1 MSCLYLIAE
10 MMRALEQKDDEIH
23 RERDEHRLLHSQM
36 DLVTHIYNGQHRHL
50 QDVEQEI
57 DILRDTIHNMEEE
70 DERKTQDNN
79 HLREITEVQGRHV
92 YQLRRTITEKD
103 RQLCDKCSRLRDL
116 EDTKG
121 EYESVIKRQR
131 LTIKEKKDQLN
142 EKSATINELK
152 VETNEQSATINE
164 LKVETNE
171 QSATINELKVETNE
185 QSATIN
191 ELKVET
197 NELKVENNELKVE
210 NNEQSATINELQVE
224 NNEQSATINEQSATV
239 NDLIEQNHDRCK
251 TINDLAEENNNK
263 TKEND
268 ELKKKV
274 NVEVYVSQT
283 KEEIIAEQ
291 SQIIEEQKA
300 QLEEQRE
307 MIKRY
312 RASDREIKKEQAQQ
326 AIVNQDL
333 YDQLEDVKK
342 LCK

>member
-70 DERKTQDNN
+70 DERKTQDVN

-131 LTIKEKKDQLN
+131 LTIKEKKDQV
-142 EKSATINELK
+142 NELK
-152 VETNEQSATINE
+152 VET
-164 LKVETNE
+164 
-171 QSATINELKVETNE
+171 
-185 QSATIN
+185 
-191 ELKVET
+191 
-197 NELKVENNELKVE
+197 
-210 NNEQSATINELQVE
+210 
-224 NNEQSATINEQSATV
+224 NEQSATINEQSATV

-251 TINDLAEENNNK
+251 TINDLAEENNN
-263 TKEND
+263 
-268 ELKKKV
+268 LKKKV
-274 NVEVYVSQT
+274 NVKVYACQT

-291 SQIIEEQKA
+291 RHS
-300 QLEEQRE
+300 
-307 MIKRY
+307 
-312 RASDREIKKEQAQQ
+312 
-326 AIVNQDL
+326 
-333 YDQLEDVKK
+333 
-342 LCK
+342 

>member
-1 MSCLYLIAE
+1 
-10 MMRALEQKDDEIH
+10 MRVIEQKDDEIH
-23 RERDEHRLLHSQM
+23 RERDEHQLLHSQM

-142 EKSATINELK
+142 EKSAIINE
-152 VETNEQSATINE
+152 V
-164 LKVETNE
+164 
-171 QSATINELKVETNE
+171 
-185 QSATIN
+185 
-191 ELKVET
+191 
-197 NELKVENNELKVE
+197 KVENNELK
-210 NNEQSATINELQVE
+210 VE

-251 TINDLAEENNNK
+251 TINDLAEENNN
-263 TKEND
+263 
-268 ELKKKV
+268 LKKNV
-274 NVEVYVSQT
+274 NVKVYICQT
-283 KEEIIAEQ
+283 KEKIIAEQ

-307 MIKRY
+307 MMKRY
-312 RASDREIKKEQAQQ
+312 QDNDREIKKELAQQ
-326 AIVNQDL
+326 AMVNQDL

>member
-1 MSCLYLIAE
+1 
-10 MMRALEQKDDEIH
+10 MMRVIEQKDDEIH
-23 RERDEHRLLHSQM
+23 RERDEHQLLHSQM

-142 EKSATINELK
+142 E
-152 VETNEQSATINE
+152 
-164 LKVETNE
+164 
-171 QSATINELKVETNE
+171 

-197 NELKVENNELKVE
+197 NELKVETNELKVE

-224 NNEQSATINEQSATV
+224 NNEQSATINEQSATINEQSATV

-251 TINDLAEENNNK
+251 TINDLAEENNN
-263 TKEND
+263 
-268 ELKKKV
+268 LKKKV
-274 NVEVYVSQT
+274 NVKVYVCQT

-312 RASDREIKKEQAQQ
+312 QDNDREIKKEQAQQ
-326 AIVNQDL
+326 AMVNQDL

>member
-1 MSCLYLIAE
+1 MACLYLIAE

-70 DERKTQDNN
+70 DERKTQDVN

-131 LTIKEKKDQLN
+131 LTIKEKKDQV
-142 EKSATINELK
+142 NELK
-152 VETNEQSATINE
+152 VET
-164 LKVETNE
+164 
-171 QSATINELKVETNE
+171 
-185 QSATIN
+185 
-191 ELKVET
+191 
-197 NELKVENNELKVE
+197 
-210 NNEQSATINELQVE
+210 
-224 NNEQSATINEQSATV
+224 NEQSATINEQSATV

-312 RASDREIKKEQAQQ
+312 QDNDREIKKELAQQ
-326 AIVNQDL
+326 AMVNQDL

>member
-1 MSCLYLIAE
+1 
-10 MMRALEQKDDEIH
+10 MMRVIEQKDDEIH
-23 RERDEHRLLHSQM
+23 RERDEHQLLHSQM

-70 DERKTQDNN
+70 DERKTQDVN

-131 LTIKEKKDQLN
+131 LTIKEKKDQV
-142 EKSATINELK
+142 NELK

-191 ELKVET
+191 ELQ
-197 NELKVENNELKVE
+197 VENNEQSATINELKVE
-210 NNEQSATINELQVE
+210 NNEQSATINE
-224 NNEQSATINEQSATV
+224 
-239 NDLIEQNHDRCK
+239 LIEQNHDRCK

>member
-1 MSCLYLIAE
+1 
-10 MMRALEQKDDEIH
+10 MRVIEQKDDEIH
-23 RERDEHRLLHSQM
+23 RERDEHQLLHSQM

-121 EYESVIKRQR
+121 EYESVIKRQK
-131 LTIKEKKDQLN
+131 LMIKGKKDQV
-142 EKSATINELK
+142 NELK

-164 LKVETNE
+164 
-171 QSATINELKVETNE
+171 QSATINELKVD
-185 QSATIN
+185 
-191 ELKVET
+191 
-197 NELKVENNELKVE
+197 NNELKVE
-210 NNEQSATINELQVE
+210 NNEQSATIN
-224 NNEQSATINEQSATV
+224 
-239 NDLIEQNHDRCK
+239 DLIEQNHDRCK
-251 TINDLAEENNNK
+251 TINNLAEENNN
-263 TKEND
+263 
-268 ELKKKV
+268 LKKKV
-274 NVEVYVSQT
+274 NVKMYICQT

-307 MIKRY
+307 MMKRY
-312 RASDREIKKEQAQQ
+312 QGNDREIKKELAQQ

>member
-164 LKVETNE
+164 
-171 QSATINELKVETNE
+171 
-185 QSATIN
+185 
-191 ELKVET
+191 
-197 NELKVENNELKVE
+197 
-210 NNEQSATINELQVE
+210 
-224 NNEQSATINEQSATV
+224 QSATV

>member
-1 MSCLYLIAE
+1 MACLYLIAE

-121 EYESVIKRQR
+121 DYESVIKRQR
-131 LTIKEKKDQLN
+131 LTIKEKKDQV
-142 EKSATINELK
+142 NELK
-152 VETNEQSATINE
+152 VETNEQSATI
-164 LKVETNE
+164 K
-171 QSATINELKVETNE
+171 
-185 QSATIN
+185 
-191 ELKVET
+191 
-197 NELKVENNELKVE
+197 
-210 NNEQSATINELQVE
+210 
-224 NNEQSATINEQSATV
+224 EQSATINEQSATV

>member
-1 MSCLYLIAE
+1 MACLYLIAE

-70 DERKTQDNN
+70 DERKTQDVN

-131 LTIKEKKDQLN
+131 LTIKEKKDQV
-142 EKSATINELK
+142 NELK

-164 LKVETNE
+164 
-171 QSATINELKVETNE
+171 QSATINE
-185 QSATIN
+185 
-191 ELKVET
+191 
-197 NELKVENNELKVE
+197 
-210 NNEQSATINELQVE
+210 
-224 NNEQSATINEQSATV
+224 
-239 NDLIEQNHDRCK
+239 LIEQNHDRCK

-263 TKEND
+263 TKEID
-268 ELKKKV
+268 DLKKKV

-312 RASDREIKKEQAQQ
+312 RASDRKIKKEQAQQ